1 MRTSQ
6 RSLSS
11 LGFTLALAAAPGC
24 GDPSAQTD
32 SDGSAGTTSTSDA
45 TTTTEPGPTTT
56 VEPPGPTSTD
66 TTAEASGTTAEASTS
81 TTAETSTGTTAE
93 TGTSSTSTSSTT
105 ADTSTSTTTAD
116 TSSSTGDTES
126 GVCEPTWVVPDVAAD
141 SLAKHDLLWI
151 ECDLLSCGADDL
163 PGPGETSLLC
173 DEFTLDGV
181 PLEYLGYLHPNATGA
196 FTTDDV
202 ISPSNIAWLDG
213 ERHVY
218 RYGESIYV
226 MTEQDEARDQLE
238 VFFTVRALELL
249 RVDHPATYQALLV
262 DTAEFPAQAPID
274 GLGWKNRTRSV
285 VISFDTTP
293 LYIAAGITVL
303 DTAPTLD
310 QGLDLY
316 SNVPAISI
324 DRETILGAS
333 DQVGSRPI
341 YDKPGDDENFL
352 RYMREGVAETLVHE
366 LLHRYVDRLNS
377 VDAAMND
384 LYFRRGDMQACARF
398 ELEEALV
405 AAASLLHFRAA
416 GGVGETYLDYYD
428 VVLDANL
435 EVVMQCPEF
444 AAWEAQFSAP
454 SGVDPRYDLRLLDL
468 E

>member
-1 MRTSQ
+1 MQTSQ

-11 LGFTLALAAAPGC
+11 LGLTVALAVAPGC
-24 GDPSAQTD
+24 GGPAGQTD
-32 SDGSAGTTSTSDA
+32 SDGSAGTHSTSDA
-45 TTTTEPGPTTT
+45 TTTSEPGPTTT
-56 VEPPGPTSTD
+56 VEP
-66 TTAEASGTTAEASTS
+66 SGTTTEA
-81 TTAETSTGTTAE
+81 STGTTMDAS
-93 TGTSSTSTSSTT
+93 TGTT
-105 ADTSTSTTTAD
+105 ADTSTSSTGDASAGTTAD
-116 TSSSTGDTES
+116 TSTTGTEGTSTGDTGA
-126 GVCEPTWVVPDVAAD
+126 GVCEPTWVVPEVAAD
-141 SLAKHDLLWI
+141 ALAEHDLRWI
-151 ECDLLSCGADDL
+151 ECELLSCGADEQ

-202 ISPSNIAWLDG
+202 ISPANIAWLDG

-218 RYGESIYV
+218 RYGDAVYV

-249 RVDHPATYQALLV
+249 RTDHPATYQALLV
-262 DTAEFPAQAPID
+262 DMAEFPADPALD
-274 GLGWKNRTRSV
+274 GLAWKNRARSV

-303 DTAPTLD
+303 DAAPTVD

-324 DRETILGAS
+324 DRETILGSS
-333 DQVGSRPI
+333 DQIGSRPI

-398 ELEEALV
+398 ELEETLV

-416 GGVGETYLDYYD
+416 GGVSETYLDYYD

-444 AAWEAQFSAP
+444 ATWEAQFSAP
-454 SGVDPRYDLRLLDL
+454 SGVDPRYDLRLVDL

>member
-6 RSLSS
+6 SSLSS
-11 LGFTLALAAAPGC
+11 LGFTLALAAAPAC
-24 GDPSAQTD
+24 GGPAGQTD

-45 TTTTEPGPTTT
+45 TTTSEPGSTTT
-56 VEPPGPTSTD
+56 VEPTGPTST
-66 TTAEASGTTAEASTS
+66 G

-93 TGTSSTSTSSTT
+93 ASTGTTAEVTT
-105 ADTSTSTTTAD
+105 GTTTETSTSTTTAGTTTE
-116 TSSSTGDTES
+116 TSTTSTQGTSTGDTES
-126 GVCEPTWVVPDVAAD
+126 GLCEPTWVVPDVAAD
-141 SLAKHDLLWI
+141 ALAEHDLLWI
-151 ECDLLSCGADDL
+151 ECELLSCGADEQ

-202 ISPSNIAWLDG
+202 ITPSNIAWLDG

-262 DTAEFPAQAPID
+262 DTAEFPAESPID
-274 GLGWKNRTRSV
+274 GLGWKNRRRSV

-303 DTAPTLD
+303 DAAPTQD

-324 DRETILGAS
+324 DRETILGSS
-333 DQVGSRPI
+333 DQIGSRPI
-341 YDKPGDDENFL
+341 YQKPGDDENFL

-416 GGVGETYLDYYD
+416 GGVGQTYLDYYD

-444 AAWEAQFSAP
+444 ATWEAQFSAP